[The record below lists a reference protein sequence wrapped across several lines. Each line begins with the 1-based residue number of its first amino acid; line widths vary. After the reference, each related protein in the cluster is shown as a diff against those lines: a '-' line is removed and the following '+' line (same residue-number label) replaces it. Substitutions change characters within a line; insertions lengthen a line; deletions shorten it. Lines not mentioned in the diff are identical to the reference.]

1 MDQERRT
8 NKRVVVNL
16 SAKWRGASGM
26 HEGRVEDLSVQG
38 CFVNT
43 RDAVDVGEI
52 VSLLIKLPSEQWLT
66 LRGKVVYAQ
75 QLVGFG
81 LRFPTLDDE
90 ERIALDQL
98 VNTSA

>member
-8 NKRVVVNL
+8 NERVVVNL

-26 HEGRVEDLSVQG
+26 HEGRVEDLSVKG

-43 RDAVDVGEI
+43 QGAVDVGEI

-81 LRFPTLDDE
+81 LRFSTLDDE

>member
-1 MDQERRT
+1 
-8 NKRVVVNL
+8 
-16 SAKWRGASGM
+16 
-26 HEGRVEDLSVQG
+26 
-38 CFVNT
+38 
-43 RDAVDVGEI
+43 VGEI

-81 LRFPTLDDE
+81 LNFSTLDDE

>member
-8 NKRVVVNL
+8 NERVVVNL

-26 HEGRVEDLSVQG
+26 HEGRVEDLSVKG

-81 LRFPTLDDE
+81 LNFSTLDDE

>member
-8 NKRVVVNL
+8 NERVVVNL

-26 HEGRVEDLSVQG
+26 HEGRVEDLSVKG

-43 RDAVDVGEI
+43 REAVDVGEI

-81 LRFPTLDDE
+81 LRFSTLDDE